1 MAQQLITKLTAADR
15 MIGLQFDFTNEQA
28 VPWNLRNM
36 PPEKVEDSRARR
48 QQNKPSVAAG
58 IDLLP
63 SKPRGVKP
71 SQLTAGLI
79 KAGYVLVNAKYQER
93 IDQCRSKATYH
104 MVRFL
109 LVRQEYE
116 QQDEPRVAELK
127 PLRGILL
134 AELAGLCQTAYWQIR
149 AFRNP
154 YYDNHVLVA
163 GQYYPSFN
171 FDGRQPLLEHNNLP
185 GLDNLPAA
193 SHELEL
199 RDAELLLIS

>member
-1 MAQQLITKLTAADR
+1 MAQQLITQLSAADR

-36 PPEKVEDSRARR
+36 PPEQIDAARARR
-48 QQNKPSVAAG
+48 QHNQSSVATG

-63 SKPRGVKP
+63 AKPREVKP
-71 SQLTAGLI
+71 GQLTAGLI
-79 KAGYVLVNAKYQER
+79 KADYVLINAKYQER
-93 IDQCRSKATYH
+93 IHQHSNQETYH

-116 QQDEPRVAELK
+116 QPDEPRVMELK
-127 PLRGILL
+127 PFRGILL

-154 YYDNHVLVA
+154 YYDEHAPVA
-163 GQYYPSFN
+163 GQNYLSFN
-171 FDGRQPLLEHNNLP
+171 FDGRQPLFEHNNLLR
-185 GLDNLPAA
+185 LDKLPAA
-193 SHELEL
+193 SYELEL